1 MVCYCSKQR
10 LIHKLTVPYRWP
22 NYLREKVQSG
32 LTLAWTFRMPV
43 LQKTSPAQLVA
54 STLRRVLSSSV
65 TDYTYVD
72 FCAGAG
78 GPTPFIEHDLNEQL
92 KLDQQKSLA
101 ASSEHTVKPTASA
114 NNDEDNGAVKFVLT
128 DLHPHIPEW
137 TKAAAKSEHLSF
149 VSKPVDAANAPT
161 GLIKHDGKKTFRLFF
176 LAFHHFDDP
185 LAREILRNTLETADG
200 FGYAI
205 DSVGLCI

>member
-1 MVCYCSKQR
+1 MVCYSSYHIVR
-10 LIHKLTVPYRWP
+10 KLTVLCRWP

-54 STLRRVLSSSV
+54 STLRRVLASSV
-65 TDYTYVD
+65 TNYTYVD

-78 GPTPFIEHDLNEQL
+78 GPTPFIEHDLNAQL
-92 KLDQQKSLA
+92 MLDRQKSSA
-101 ASSEHTVKPTASA
+101 MANGYATNPDTSA
-114 NNDEDNGAVKFVLT
+114 NDEEDTGAVKFVLT
-128 DLHPHIPEW
+128 DLHPHIAEW
-137 TKAAAKSEHLSF
+137 TKAAAKSKNLSF

-161 GLIKHDGKKTFRLFF
+161 DLTKRDGKKTFRLFF

-185 LAREILRNTLETADG
+185 LAREILRNTMETADG
-200 FGYAI
+200 FGYVI
-205 DSVGLCI
+205 VCVGRI